1 MVDGNGNG
9 NGTTTIG
16 TGTVDGLLAFLDYL
30 VDKGYATAPAVHPLR
45 VASKIVFSKMQGD
58 GYGSFDVRTFDAD
71 DLMDRFERRFVG
83 EYKTES
89 LNSYRQRLKRAVTAY
104 RDFLANGNV
113 SAIRTS
119 ARAPRRRKVEESAPA
134 TGQTK
139 PNGVRTNGNG
149 NGEGHT
155 PDVSGSLIDY
165 PFPLRSGAV
174 AHLRLPLKLE
184 KADADRLGAFLRT
197 LVFEPQLEI
206 PEVTSEA
213 A

>member
-1 MVDGNGNG
+1 MADGNG

-30 VDKGYATAPAVHPLR
+30 IDKGYATAPAVHPLR
-45 VASKIVFSKMQGD
+45 VASKIIFSKMQGD
-58 GYGSFDVRTFDAD
+58 GYGSFDVQTFDPD

-89 LNSYRQRLKRAVTAY
+89 LTSYRQRLKRAVGAY
-104 RDFLANGNV
+104 REFL
-113 SAIRTS
+113 
-119 ARAPRRRKVEESAPA
+119 E
-134 TGQTK
+134 
-139 PNGVRTNGNG
+139 NGNG
-149 NGEGHT
+149 NGESHT
-155 PDVSGSLIDY
+155 ADVSGSLIDY

-213 A
+213 T

>member
-1 MVDGNGNG
+1 MADGNG

-30 VDKGYATAPAVHPLR
+30 IDKGYATAPAVHPLR
-45 VASKIVFSKMQGD
+45 VASKIIFSKMQGD
-58 GYGSFDVRTFDAD
+58 GYGSFDVQTFDPD

-89 LNSYRQRLKRAVTAY
+89 LTSYRQRLKRAVGAY
-104 RDFLANGNV
+104 REFLENGNV
-113 SAIRTS
+113 SALRTS
-119 ARAPRRRKVEESAPA
+119 PRRRRAEDPSPA
-134 TGQTK
+134 NRAARPKGA
-139 PNGVRTNGNG
+139 RTNGNG
-149 NGEGHT
+149 NGESHT
-155 PDVSGSLIDY
+155 ADVSGSLIDY

-213 A
+213 T